1 LKQKIKTL
9 FDDPAKM
16 NVLVL
21 GGGGREHCLA
31 EALSKSRITAELHV
45 APGNP
50 GIEKIAKVHDIDTRN
65 SFSVKNFCAA
75 FDIEFVV
82 IGPEA
87 PLAEGIADSLRE
99 NGIKVFG
106 PGAAGAKLE
115 SSKAFAKLFMRR
127 HGIPT
132 SRFDICTN
140 QEECRAA
147 LLPRTAPYVIKA
159 DGLAAGKGVFL
170 ADDIREAE
178 ALCGNLL
185 CGAKLGTAG
194 MTVVIEDFAPG
205 KELTVLAITDGK
217 TYRLLEP
224 SRDHKR
230 VFDGDKGPNTG
241 GMGAYAPVTLPD
253 GIMDMVRDIVLVPT
267 LDGLRNEGIDFR
279 GVLYMGLM
287 LDETG
292 GSPSLSVIEYNV
304 RFGDPETQAIL
315 PLYSGDIGAAL
326 LAAAEGNLDDCDELV
341 HSGCSLCVVMT
352 SGGYPGGFKRGFPI
366 SGLEKE
372 LPGVHIYHGGT
383 RHGAEKEQKKILT
396 AGGRVLSVVG
406 VGATFTEAKEKA
418 YEMVSAINFE
428 GAHYRKDI
436 GWSES

>member
-1 LKQKIKTL
+1 LKKKIKTL

-31 EALSKSRITAELHV
+31 EALSRSRITAGLHA

-50 GIEKIAKVHDIDTRN
+50 GMEKIARVHDIDIRN
-65 SFSVKNFCAA
+65 SFSVKNLCLAY
-75 FDIEFVV
+75 DIELVV

-87 PLAEGIADSLRE
+87 PLAAGVADDLRDS
-99 NGIKVFG
+99 GIKVFG
-106 PGAAGAKLE
+106 PGADGAKLE

-132 SRFDICTN
+132 SRFDICAN
-140 QEECRAA
+140 EEECRAA
-147 LLPRTAPYVIKA
+147 LLSRTAPYVIKA
-159 DGLAAGKGVFL
+159 DGLAAGKGVFI
-170 ADDIREAE
+170 ADDIKEAE
-178 ALCGNLL
+178 ALCCSLMSGE
-185 CGAKLGTAG
+185 KLGTAG
-194 MTVVIEDFAPG
+194 MTVVIEDFASG
-205 KELTVLAITDGK
+205 KELTVLTITDGNA
-217 TYRLLEP
+217 YILLEP

-230 VFDGDKGPNTG
+230 AFDGDKGPNTG

-253 GIMDMVRDIVLVPT
+253 GIMDVVKETVLIPT
-267 LDGLRNEGIDFR
+267 LEGMRNDGIDFR

-315 PLYSGDIGAAL
+315 PLYSGDIGAAV
-326 LAAAEGNLDDCDELV
+326 LAAAEGNLGDCEELV

-352 SGGYPGGFKRGFPI
+352 SGGYPGDFRRGFPI
-366 SGLEKE
+366 SGLDKD
-372 LPGVHIYHGGT
+372 LSGVRVYHSGT
-383 RHGAEKEQKKILT
+383 RRGPQKEMLT

-406 VGATFTEAKEKA
+406 VGATFAEAKEKA
-418 YEMVSAINFE
+418 YEMVSAISFE

-436 GWSES
+436 GWSEG